1 MKKFLYSAL
10 CATIVFLSV
19 FGFTG
24 CDTDEKDTGYVTLVG
39 VTAAE
44 VGVREDIDY
53 FIMPEP
59 AASTKVNAIETL
71 KFSGNL
77 QKIYGGES
85 GYPQA
90 VVVAKSNLISE
101 YSFIS
106 DFIAELEKG
115 KEWLLSDKVSSNEI
129 VDAVKNHLSEGMT
142 PTFNAK
148 NLSKAVIEN
157 CSVDFVYS
165 SDCKSEILGFMQI
178 LNRVSETP
186 FGTPEESFFKADK
199 NFGSAT
205 YGGKVRVYAPDGA
218 PALGIANLLSEN
230 KSFGGAEFEYKVVD
244 AQTIQSYVANTDEN
258 KNADICVLPVNVAV
272 KLLGKGDIY
281 KLLGTLTHGNLF
293 MLSNSGEEITQNN
306 LQTLKGKKVGIVN
319 IAQVPGLTF
328 KAFLKNNDIAYTELK

>member
-1 MKKFLYSAL
+1 MKKFLYSAM
-10 CATIVFLSV
+10 CAAIILLSA
-19 FGFTG
+19 FGVTG
-24 CDTDEKDTGYVTLVG
+24 CDMDVQDKRYVTLVG

-77 QKIYGGES
+77 QQIYGGES

-115 KEWLLSDKVSSNEI
+115 KEWLLSEKVSSNEI
-129 VDAVKNHLSEGMT
+129 VEAVKNHLSEGMT

-165 SDCKSEILGFMQI
+165 SDCKSEIIGFMQT
-178 LNRVSETP
+178 LNSVSETP
-186 FGTPEESFFKADK
+186 FGTPEESFFKDDK
-199 NFGSAT
+199 NFGSAI
-205 YGGKVRVYAPDGA
+205 YSGKVNVYAPDGA

-230 KSFGGAEFEYKVVD
+230 KSFGGAEFEYNVVD

-258 KNADICVLPVNVAV
+258 KNADICVLPVNIAV
-272 KLLGKGDIY
+272 KLLGKGDRY

-293 MLSNSGEEITQNN
+293 MLSNNGQEITQSN
-306 LQTLKGKKVGIVN
+306 LHMLKGKKVGIVN

-328 KAFLKNNDIAYTELK
+328 KSILKNNDIAYTELK